1 MEIRMNWSR
10 LDGPESPALLEFLI
24 CLFVMGTMTWV
35 AARGMHRIQQ
45 HLYVLDAVSRA
56 SASEVAMMEYR
67 ATHGVWPDSN
77 DSLSLDA
84 TQAHPGDRI
93 DAETI
98 RAGGSVDF
106 RFSSRAK
113 EIAGKTVTF
122 RAWQESGAADL
133 PVVWLC
139 GRARTGSLTAASE
152 DRTTLDDRELPSP
165 CRARNQG
172 MP

>member
-1 MEIRMNWSR
+1 MEVRMNWSR

-77 DSLSLDA
+77 DSLSVDA
-84 TQAHPGDRI
+84 AQAHPGGRI

-98 RAGGSVDF
+98 RAGGAVDF
-106 RFSSRAK
+106 RFSSRAT

-122 RAWQESGAADL
+122 RAWQVSGTSDL
-133 PVVWLC
+133 PVVWSC
-139 GRARTGSLTAASE
+139 GHARARPLTAVSE

-165 CRARNQG
+165 CRAQD
-172 MP
+172 

>member
-1 MEIRMNWSR
+1 MEVRVNWSR
-10 LDGPESPALLEFLI
+10 LDGPESPALIEFLI
-24 CLFVMGTMTWV
+24 CLFVMGIMTWV

-45 HLYVLDAVSRA
+45 HLYVLEAVSRA
-56 SASEVAMMEYR
+56 SASKISMMEYR
-67 ATHGVWPDSN
+67 ATEGVWPDSN
-77 DSLSLDA
+77 DSVALGA
-84 TQAHPGDRI
+84 AQAHPGGWI

-98 RAGGSVDF
+98 RPGGAVDF

-113 EIAGKTVTF
+113 GIAGKTVTF
-122 RAWQESGAADL
+122 RAWQGSGSTDL

-165 CRARNQG
+165 CRARN
-172 MP
+172 